1 MRTDGDTTTL
11 VDQRNVVLET
21 TSTAVS
27 PQLRSGLADL
37 IIAKRSS
44 AEVDESGVIVAN
56 AAVDDAVKVVQR
68 RDLGGAPRVMF
79 SEDGVLAL
87 QWQRDEYGVALIFAG
102 DGMVSIAFRRPGQL
116 YAENGIEV
124 SVSEDLPPEFRD
136 VLAKIEN

>member
-1 MRTDGDTTTL
+1 
-11 VDQRNVVLET
+11 
-21 TSTAVS
+21 
-27 PQLRSGLADL
+27 LADL